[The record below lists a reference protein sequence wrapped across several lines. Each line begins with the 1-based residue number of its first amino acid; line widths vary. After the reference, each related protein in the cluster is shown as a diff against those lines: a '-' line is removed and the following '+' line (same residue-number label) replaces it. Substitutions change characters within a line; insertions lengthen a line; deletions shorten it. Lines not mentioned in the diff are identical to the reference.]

1 MIFDEKNVL
10 VDVDGLP
17 LYQRLRIKRV
27 LDGFT
32 QPQLCEL
39 LGLPNAPYLSRMERG
54 ERPIPK
60 RCMERIEQY
69 LYKEVYK
76 DGQLQKNVD

>member
-54 ERPIPK
+54 ERPI
-60 RCMERIEQY
+60 
-69 LYKEVYK
+69 LNDVW
-76 DGQLQKNVD
+76 NV